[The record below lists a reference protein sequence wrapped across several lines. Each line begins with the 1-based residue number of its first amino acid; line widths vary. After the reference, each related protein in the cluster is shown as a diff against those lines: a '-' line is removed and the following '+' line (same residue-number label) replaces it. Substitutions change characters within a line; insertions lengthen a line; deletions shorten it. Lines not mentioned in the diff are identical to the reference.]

1 MYLDKHTLL
10 GLESKS
16 YSIEKQ
22 PAGTEKSELAQV
34 FVLKKKSLREGT
46 QT

>member
-1 MYLDKHTLL
+1 MHLDKDTLL

-22 PAGTEKSELAQV
+22 PNGTEKSELAQV
-34 FVLKKKSLREGT
+34 FVLKKKSAIEGI
-46 QT
+46 QN